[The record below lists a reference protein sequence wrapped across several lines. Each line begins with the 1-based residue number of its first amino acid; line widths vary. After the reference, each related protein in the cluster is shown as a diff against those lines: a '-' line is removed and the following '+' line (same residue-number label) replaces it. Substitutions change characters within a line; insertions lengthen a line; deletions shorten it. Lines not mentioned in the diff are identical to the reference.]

1 MRMQAPRTA
10 LLLIVLA
17 AASVEGRQAAPAPVP
32 LPVDRLEAHR
42 RAASEDLALAER
54 RYLHFG
60 GQQRQLDD
68 AAEIAWRY
76 VSKNYIPA
84 TGLVAAVPNYDYATI
99 WDIASSL
106 AAIYCA
112 GELNLIDR
120 READARLI
128 RAMQTLSAYSLY
140 QDTAFNKVYS
150 VTSGN
155 MVDRSERRS
164 ERGYGWST
172 TDLGRLLIWLRIL
185 GTARESLSKPAEA
198 VAQRLVYANLV
209 GAGYLWGE
217 DLDPRGQRRRYQ
229 EGQLGYE
236 QYAAR
241 GFALWGHK
249 ADKALDFELNALPIT
264 IMGHEVAADLR
275 QRDRLTSDPFV
286 LSGLELGWGPRE
298 APLARAVLAIQEER
312 FKRTGI
318 VTMVG
323 EDALSEAPHYFFYYG
338 VFANNRAF
346 GLDVQAPG
354 AFVDRPRWISTK
366 AAFGWHALAPSAYTR
381 RAVQA
386 IAPAGGPNG
395 WASGV
400 YERGGSTNVPN
411 INTAAVVLEAALFE
425 RLGRPLLKGD
435 M

>member
-10 LLLIVLA
+10 LVILVLA
-17 AASVEGRQAAPAPVP
+17 AASAEGRQAAP

-42 RAASEDLALAER
+42 HAAAEDLALAER
-54 RYLHFG
+54 RYLHFA
-60 GQQRQLDD
+60 GQERQLDE
-68 AAEIAWRY
+68 AAAVAWRY
-76 VSKNYIPA
+76 VAKNYVPA
-84 TGLVAAVPNYDYATI
+84 TGLVAAVPNYEYATI

-128 RAMQTLSAYSLY
+128 RAMQTLAGYQMY
-140 QDTAFNKVYS
+140 QDVAYNKVYS
-150 VTSGN
+150 VTSSA

-172 TDLGRLLIWLRIL
+172 TDIGRLLVWLRIL
-185 GTARESLSKPAEA
+185 GTSRETLSKPAEA
-198 VAQRLVYANLV
+198 VAQRLVYAKLV
-209 GAGYLWGE
+209 GHGYLWGE
-217 DLDPRGQRRRYQ
+217 DVDGRGQKRRYQ

-241 GFALWGHK
+241 GFALWGHT
-249 ADKALDFELNALPIT
+249 AAHALDFETNALPIT
-264 IMGHEVAADLR
+264 IMGHQLAADLR

-298 APLARAVLAIQEER
+298 APLARAVLAVQEER

-323 EDALSEAPHYFFYYG
+323 EDALSEAPHYFYYYA

-346 GLDVQAPG
+346 ALDVQAPG
-354 AFVDRPRWISTK
+354 AFVDRPRWVSTK

-386 IAPAGGPNG
+386 VAGAAGASG

>member
-17 AASVEGRQAAPAPVP
+17 AASAEGRQAAPAAAP

-68 AAEIAWRY
+68 AAAIAWRY
-76 VSKNYIPA
+76 VSQNYIPA

-185 GTARESLSKPAEA
+185 GTSRDSLSKPAEA
-198 VAQRLVYANLV
+198 VAQRLVFANLV
-209 GAGYLWGE
+209 ADGYLWGE
-217 DLDPRGQRRRYQ
+217 DLDARGQRRRYQ

-241 GFALWGHK
+241 GFALWGHP

-264 IMGHEVAADLR
+264 IMGHEVVADLR

-286 LSGLELGWGPRE
+286 LSGLELGWEPRE

-366 AAFGWHALAPSAYTR
+366 AAFGWHALIPSAYTR

-386 IAPAGGPNG
+386 VAPAGGANG

-425 RLGRPLLKGD
+425 RLGRPLLKED